1 MSTVHLHGKLSRA
14 EALAALF
21 NAAKPQGLGKLQYN
35 ASHVMD
41 ELEAEMILAKGEY
54 VDYLEGRVIKTKFDS
69 DIEIDTTLYD
79 RDNGEDAGAAAIFS
93 ATDRKLYGNRFGAED
108 RMNGGCFSS
117 LNLPYKLMGH
127 KVEKGGIFG
136 LPSYVYTGVMGGR
149 LHVAVRGNVS
159 TLMPEV
165 TIFYEHPDLGD
176 NHVQLRAYAELLS
189 KGGRKEFSHLVTRV
203 INEAMRKMM
212 MDGEKN

>member
-21 NAAKPQGLGKLQYN
+21 NAAKPQGLGNLQYN

-41 ELEAEMILAKGEY
+41 ELEAEMILTKGDY

-93 ATDRKLYGNRFGAED
+93 ATDRKLYGNRFGVEGG
-108 RMNGGCFSS
+108 MNGGCFSS

-127 KVEKGGIFG
+127 RVEKGGIFG

-149 LHVAVRGNVS
+149 LHVAARGNVS
-159 TLMPEV
+159 TLIPEV
-165 TIFYEHPDLGD
+165 NIFYEHPDLG
-176 NHVQLRAYAELLS
+176 NKYIQIIVHAKFLS
-189 KGGRKEFSHLVTRV
+189 KDKEFNHFVTRV
-203 INEAMRKMM
+203 INEAMRQMM
-212 MDGEKN
+212 SDGEKN

>member
-21 NAAKPQGLGKLQYN
+21 NAAKPQGLGYMQYN

-41 ELEAEMILAKGEY
+41 KLEAEMILAKGDY

-93 ATDRKLYGNRFGAED
+93 ATDSKLYGNRFGVED
-108 RMNGGCFSS
+108 GMNGGCFSS

-127 KVEKGGIFG
+127 RIEKGGIFG
-136 LPSYVYTGVMGGR
+136 LHSYVYTGVMGGS
-149 LHVAVRGNVS
+149 LHVAVRVNVS
-159 TLMPEV
+159 ALMPEV
-165 TIFYEHPDLGD
+165 TIFYEHPDLK
-176 NHVQLRAYAELLS
+176 NQYVQTIAHAELLS
-189 KGGRKEFSHLVTRV
+189 KGGRKEFKYLVTKV
-203 INEAMRKMM
+203 INEAMRQMM
-212 MDGEKN
+212 GDGEKN

>member
-1 MSTVHLHGKLSRA
+1 MSTVHLHELSRA

-21 NAAKPQGLGKLQYN
+21 NTAKPQGLGNLQYN
-35 ASHVMD
+35 SSHVMN
-41 ELEAEMILAKGEY
+41 ELEAEMILSKGEY

-93 ATDRKLYGNRFGAED
+93 ATDRKLYGNRFGVED
-108 RMNGGCFSS
+108 RMDGGCFSS

-149 LHVAVRGNVS
+149 LHVAVRGNVN
-159 TLMPEV
+159 TLMPDVE
-165 TIFYEHPDLGD
+165 IFYEHPDLKGK
-176 NHVQLRAYAELLS
+176 YAEIIVYAALLS
-189 KGGRKEFSHLVTRV
+189 KGKEFSHLVTRV
-203 INEAMRKMM
+203 INEAMRQMM
-212 MDGEKN
+212 SDGEKN